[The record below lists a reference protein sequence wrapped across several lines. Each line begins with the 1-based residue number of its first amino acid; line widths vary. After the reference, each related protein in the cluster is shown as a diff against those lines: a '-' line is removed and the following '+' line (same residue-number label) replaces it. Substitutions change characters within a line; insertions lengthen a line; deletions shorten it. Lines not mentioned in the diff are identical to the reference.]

1 MNRQETV
8 RALKICS
15 GQQPCAQCP
24 LNEYASDA
32 DKCKHSKVHT
42 LFSFLKCKQKLMEE
56 ALRVIETNTQYH
68 RNTRRVHLRSAIQR
82 MNALLKTHLYYPAH
96 RRKVELRV
104 LDEDDLDTVTKQ
116 LLEEI
121 K

>member
-1 MNRQETV
+1 MSRQETIK
-8 RALKICS
+8 ALKICS
-15 GQQPCAQCP
+15 QEQPCAQCP

-32 DKCKHSKVHT
+32 DKCK
-42 LFSFLKCKQKLMEE
+42 QKLMED
-56 ALRVIETNTQYH
+56 ALKVIETNTQYH

-82 MNALLKTHLYYPAH
+82 MNDLLKTHLYYPAH

-116 LLEEI
+116 MLEEV

>member
-1 MNRQETV
+1 MNRQDTV

-32 DKCKHSKVHT
+32 DKCK
-42 LFSFLKCKQKLMEE
+42 QKLMED

-68 RNTRRVHLRSAIQR
+68 RSTRSVYIRSAIQR
-82 MNALLKTHLYYPAH
+82 MNDLLKTHLYYPAH

-104 LDEDDLDTVTKQ
+104 IDEDDLDTVTKQ

>member
-8 RALKICS
+8 RSLKICS

-32 DKCKHSKVHT
+32 DKCK
-42 LFSFLKCKQKLMEE
+42 QKLMQD
-56 ALRVIETNTQYH
+56 ALKVIETNTQYH

-116 LLEEI
+116 MLEEV

>member
-1 MNRQETV
+1 MQD
-8 RALKICS
+8 ALS
-15 GQQPCAQCP
+15 V
-24 LNEYASDA
+24 LE
-32 DKCKHSKVHT
+32 
-42 LFSFLKCKQKLMEE
+42 
-56 ALRVIETNTQYH
+56 RNTQYH

-96 RRKVELRV
+96 RRDVELRV

-116 LLEEI
+116 MLDEV